1 MTPQRQMLIT
11 AEANLLEAVKRK
23 SVEQAKAN
31 TKLIQQQ
38 NKQLVIDD
46 VYNRRLAGENV
57 STNYEDLPVNESTG
71 EFKRSDMN
79 NYAQSKLAQID
90 QWISLRLPKMLRR
103 WLCCELTPI
112 TVRSA
117 TPSRRLRKMLLV
129 SGKLRSSVVSTT
141 QTRCS
146 ASSPT

>member
-1 MTPQRQMLIT
+1 MTNGYP
-11 AEANLLEAVKRK
+11 EASK
-23 SVEQAKAN
+23 
-31 TKLIQQQ
+31 
-38 NKQLVIDD
+38 D
-46 VYNRRLAGENV
+46 
-57 STNYEDLPVNESTG
+57 
-71 EFKRSDMN
+71 
-79 NYAQSKLAQID
+79 AQ
-90 QWISLRLPKMLRR
+90 R

-146 ASSPT
+146 ASSPDVRSTLRTLPASRLDPDQASLFTTFE

>member
-57 STNYEDLPVNESTG
+57 LPTMRTFRSTSRQV
-71 EFKRSDMN
+71 
-79 NYAQSKLAQID
+79 
-90 QWISLRLPKMLRR
+90 SLS
-103 WLCCELTPI
+103 
-112 TVRSA
+112 VRI
-117 TPSRRLRKMLLV
+117 
-129 SGKLRSSVVSTT
+129 
-141 QTRCS
+141 
-146 ASSPT
+146 